1 MNDFPVTMHLRPSE
15 DHQRFLV
22 KLKIAPNPQTH
33 AMDSL
38 LSILNTFVRACAA
51 GLLSRNPT
59 SPEGLRVD
67 EFRLEQP
74 SSDLIECVFDLRG
87 VSYKCCRV
95 LIGMLR
101 GEPFLDG
108 LILSVLWKT
117 ITEPFGP
124 EVLTLHD
131 EKAISLLEP
140 SGEPHRFQIWREEEG
155 RAKVDRLVRVIFPD
169 KPSAAMV
176 SQLTI
181 IQEAWL
187 AICKG
192 GVAPDDMPAHEC
204 FISATKGYMISP
216 RMYEMPIDTFDNI
229 ELCFDFLLAGLD
241 RFASI
246 YMPITSVRIY

>member
-1 MNDFPVTMHLRPSE
+1 MNDFPVTMHLMPSE
-15 DHQRFLV
+15 DHQHFLV
-22 KLKIAPNPQTH
+22 KLKIVPNPQTH

-38 LSILNTFVRACAA
+38 LRVLNTFARACAA

-74 SSDLIECVFDLRG
+74 SSDLVECVFDLRG
-87 VSYKCCRV
+87 VGYKCSRV

-101 GEPFLDG
+101 GEPFLDR
-108 LILSVLWKT
+108 LISSVLWKT
-117 ITEPFGP
+117 IAEPRGL

-140 SGEPHRFQIWREEEG
+140 LGEPHRFQIWREEEG
-155 RAKVDRLVRVIFPD
+155 KAKVDRLVRVIFPD
-169 KPSAAMV
+169 KPAADLV
-176 SQLTI
+176 SHLTM

-204 FISATKGYMISP
+204 FISAAEGYMISP
-216 RMYEMPIDTFDNI
+216 RIYEIPIDTFDNI
-229 ELCFDFLLAGLD
+229 ELCFDFLLSGLD